1 MKKVM
6 VFTVVV
12 SMLFLGVP
20 APTDAGVV
28 AGMATEWTQI
38 LNHVQLIMGYIRQ
51 GLQLENELKQY
62 EEQLKQGL
70 VLPQQLFGPIQQDLS
85 QLAQV
90 VQGGQAL
97 SYSMGN
103 LDAQFRNTFPGYSFR
118 TSGYFNDYKKW
129 SQTSLDTTMNSLRAA
144 GLQGQQLNN
153 AQAVLAQLRTMSTGA
168 GGQMQAVEVGNQIAE
183 QQVEQL
189 MSLRQLMLTDLQSKQ
204 AYQAEQ
210 IQKEQADNAA
220 LEQVFGTH
228 PLVTERQKIL
238 TPRGDDMKRDMD
250 GGFDS
255 GSCCC
260 GVVRGLQEG
269 GTAKPYRKKGGGCGV
284 R

>member
-6 VFTVVV
+6 GFTVGG

-20 APTDAGVV
+20 APTDAGVL
-28 AGMATEWTQI
+28 AGVATEWTQI

-62 EEQLKQGL
+62 AEQLKQGRG
-70 VLPQQLFGPIQQDLS
+70 LPQQLFGPIQQDLS

-97 SYSMGN
+97 AYSMGN
-103 LDAQFRNTFPGYSFR
+103 LDAQFRSTFPGYSSSN
-118 TSGYFNDYKKW
+118 SGYFTNYKKW
-129 SQTSLDTTMNSLRAA
+129 SQTSLATTLGTWRPV
-144 GLQGQQLNN
+144 GLQGQQLNS
-153 AQAVLAQLRTMSTGA
+153 AQSVLAQLRLMSTGA

-204 AYQAEQ
+204 EYQAEQ
-210 IQKEQADNAA
+210 IQKEQADSAA
-220 LEQVFGTH
+220 LEQVFGTR
-228 PLVTERQKIL
+228 PLVTS
-238 TPRGDDMKRDMD
+238 D
-250 GGFDS
+250 
-255 GSCCC
+255 
-260 GVVRGLQEG
+260 
-269 GTAKPYRKKGGGCGV
+269 KKY
-284 R
+284 

>member
-6 VFTVVV
+6 VFTVVL
-12 SMLFLGVP
+12 SLLLGVP
-20 APTDAGVV
+20 APTNAGVM
-28 AGMATEWTQI
+28 AGVATEWTQI

-62 EEQLKQGL
+62 AEQLKQGR
-70 VLPQQLFGPIQQDLS
+70 VLPQQLFGPIQQDLA

-97 SYSMGN
+97 AYSMGN
-103 LDAQFRNTFPGYSFR
+103 LDGQFRSTFPGYSYR

-129 SQTSLDTTMNSLRAA
+129 SQTSLDTTMNTLRAV
-144 GLQGQQLNN
+144 GLQGQQLHN
-153 AQAVLAQLRTMSTGA
+153 AQAVLAQLRTMSAGA
-168 GGQMQAVEVGNQIAE
+168 SGQMEAVEVGNQIAE

-189 MSLRQLMLTDLQSKQ
+189 MALRQLMLTDLQSKQ

-220 LEQVFGTH
+220 LEQLFGKQ
-228 PLVTERQKIL
+228 PLVTS
-238 TPRGDDMKRDMD
+238 D
-250 GGFDS
+250 
-255 GSCCC
+255 
-260 GVVRGLQEG
+260 
-269 GTAKPYRKKGGGCGV
+269 KKY
-284 R
+284 

>member
-1 MKKVM
+1 MKKVT
-6 VFTVVV
+6 VFTVVLSLV
-12 SMLFLGVP
+12 FLGIP

-28 AGMATEWTQI
+28 AGMGKGRTQI
-38 LNHVQLIMGYIRQ
+38 LKNGSLIFGYIPP
-51 GLQLENELKQY
+51 GVSLKNELKQY
-62 EEQLKQGL
+62 EEQLKQGM
-70 VLPQQLFGPIQQDLS
+70 VSPQQLFGPIQQDLS

-118 TSGYFNDYKKW
+118 SSGYFNDYKKW
-129 SQTSLDTTMNSLRAA
+129 SQTSLDTTMNSLRAT

-153 AQAVLAQLRTMSTGA
+153 AQTVLAQLRTMSTGA

-210 IQKEQADNAA
+210 IQKEQADQAA
-220 LEQVFGTH
+220 LEQLFGKH
-228 PLVTERQKIL
+228 PLVTDQK
-238 TPRGDDMKRDMD
+238 K
-250 GGFDS
+250 
-255 GSCCC
+255 
-260 GVVRGLQEG
+260 
-269 GTAKPYRKKGGGCGV
+269 Y
-284 R
+284 

>member
-20 APTDAGVV
+20 APTDAGVL
-28 AGMATEWTQI
+28 AGVATEWTQI

-51 GLQLENELKQY
+51 GLQLENELRQY
-62 EEQLKQGL
+62 AEQLKQGL
-70 VLPQQLFGPIQQDLS
+70 SSCHSSSL
-85 QLAQV
+85 
-90 VQGGQAL
+90 VQ
-97 SYSMGN
+97 SSRIY
-103 LDAQFRNTFPGYSFR
+103 RSFR
-118 TSGYFNDYKKW
+118 KSCKADKPWHIRWVISTRNFAIRFRATASAAQGYFNDYKKW

-153 AQAVLAQLRTMSTGA
+153 AQAVLAQLRMMSTGA

-220 LEQVFGTH
+220 LEHLFGTQ
-228 PLVTERQKIL
+228 PLVTDQK
-238 TPRGDDMKRDMD
+238 K
-250 GGFDS
+250 
-255 GSCCC
+255 
-260 GVVRGLQEG
+260 
-269 GTAKPYRKKGGGCGV
+269 Y
-284 R
+284 